1 MDKKVLEEVLSE
13 FENYL
18 LTEIKYG
25 SLENEEIYKEVFEKL
40 KDIKKEKE
48 SDEDAKG
55 EI

>member
-1 MDKKVLEEVLSE
+1 MNKKVLEEILSD

-18 LTEIKYG
+18 LSEIKYG

-48 SDEDAKG
+48 SDKDVKG
-55 EI
+55 KI